1 MRLFQVFHENG
12 NNDIDEDKLRHEYEN
27 DEEERSEVWWNTTV
41 PQTVV
46 AFLALFTQSVLHNA
60 VPVVARGDPEQGEE
74 RHPERTE
81 VGVLAKTLARVVLIT
96 FCKKTKANYC
106 ISFTKKREW
115 KCRRMDDSVC

>member
-60 VPVVARGDPEQGEE
+60 VPVVACRDPEQGQEG
-74 RHPERTE
+74 HPERTE
-81 VGVLAKTLARVVLIT
+81 VSMLSQALAGVVLIT
-96 FCKKTKANYC
+96 FWNVRNDVNTPSKALPMPC
-106 ISFTKKREW
+106 AFAS
-115 KCRRMDDSVC
+115 CL